1 MQTVASLPTIVR
13 PLSIARFGRN
23 RLVIGVA
30 AIGVIAAATAWQWS
44 WLAAVGVAPL
54 LLSVA
59 PCIAM
64 CGLGLCMHRMSG
76 RACASSPASGQ
87 AVRETLQTASATEE
101 K

>member
-30 AIGVIAAATAWQWS
+30 AIGVIAAAAAWQWS
-44 WLAAVGVAPL
+44 WLAAFGVAPL

-64 CGLGLCMHRMSG
+64 CGLGLCMHRMGG
-76 RACASSPASGQ
+76 RACASSPTSGQ
-87 AVRETLQTASATEE
+87 AVREALQTASATEE